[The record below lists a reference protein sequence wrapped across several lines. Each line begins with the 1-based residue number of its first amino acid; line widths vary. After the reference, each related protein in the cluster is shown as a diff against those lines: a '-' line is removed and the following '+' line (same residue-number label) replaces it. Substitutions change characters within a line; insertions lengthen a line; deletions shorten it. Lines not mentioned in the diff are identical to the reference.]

1 MNKIKYFLP
10 LVLIFFAS
18 CNQPGNN
25 IRKVC
30 PDCEITEINNTEILM
45 ATNPEGLSNFY
56 DKTSNSFMLTK
67 WVNAIYDEGIIFDDI
82 TINIDGT
89 KIYLL
94 KSDFPKISDE
104 LLRQKLSE
112 NDNSSEENETIQ
124 NEEVKTSILKRIK
137 SNIYV
142 NNENGFETFLSF
154 KEGYDENTGIMT
166 LSQTNCRFIFN
177 IKIIDNEID
186 ATFFQSTCG
195 TNSSNTTLYY
205 DQEENSLSMNINGQA
220 FTFYP
225 EF

>member
-1 MNKIKYFLP
+1 MNKIKFFLP
-10 LVLIFFAS
+10 LVLLIFAS
-18 CNQPGNN
+18 CNQPGDN

-30 PDCEITEINNTEILM
+30 PDCEIMEINNTEILM
-45 ATNPEGLSNFY
+45 ATNSEGLSNFY
-56 DKTSNSFMLTK
+56 DKTSNSFMLTN

-82 TINIDGT
+82 IINIEGT

-104 LLRQKLSE
+104 LIRQKLSE
-112 NDNSSEENETIQ
+112 NDNSSDENETSQ
-124 NEEVKTSILKRIK
+124 NEEDKTSILNTIK

-154 KEGYDENTGIMT
+154 KEGYDDHTGTMT
-166 LSQTNCRFIFN
+166 LSQTNCRYVFN
-177 IKIIDNEID
+177 IKIIGSEID

-195 TNSSNTTLYY
+195 KNSSSTTLYY
-205 DQEENSLSMNINGQA
+205 NQEENSLSMNINGQD

>member
-18 CNQPGNN
+18 CNQHEDN

-30 PDCEITEINNTEILM
+30 PDCEIMEINDTEILM
-45 ATNPEGLSNFY
+45 ATNSEGLSNFY
-56 DKTSNSFMLTK
+56 DKTSNSFMLTN

-82 TINIDGT
+82 TINIEGT

-94 KSDFPKISDE
+94 KSDFPKISDA
-104 LLRQKLSE
+104 LIKQKLSE
-112 NDNSSEENETIQ
+112 KDNSISENETSE

-177 IKIIDNEID
+177 IKIMGNEID

-195 TNSSNTTLYY
+195 NNSSNTTLYY